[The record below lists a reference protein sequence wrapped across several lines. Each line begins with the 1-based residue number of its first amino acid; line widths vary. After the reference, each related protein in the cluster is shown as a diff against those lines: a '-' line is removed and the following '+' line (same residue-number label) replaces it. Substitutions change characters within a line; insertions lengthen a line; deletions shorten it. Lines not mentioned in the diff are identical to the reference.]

1 MTNST
6 GAQVFSSPCS
16 SGNLCNQSQLQEAQ
30 MHVLA
35 TVSYASHIRD
45 PAETR
50 RICVKGVNG
59 SKHRSLLSLGL
70 AELQR

>member
-1 MTNST
+1 
-6 GAQVFSSPCS
+6 
-16 SGNLCNQSQLQEAQ
+16 

-50 RICVKGVNG
+50 SICVKGVNG